1 MNKFGSILR
10 INLTTGSVK
19 KEEPNERLM
28 KEFIGG
34 RGYATKMLY
43 DELAKGTDP
52 LSPEN

>member
-34 RGYATKMLY
+34 RGYATKML
-43 DELAKGTDP
+43 
-52 LSPEN
+52 